1 MEEFIKQPNSVP
13 VSEHNELWS
22 RRLCCSRLCEDSHS
36 SLNKT
41 PGSVTCGSSFAQR
54 SRGIK
59 VKRVLTDQVRSRG
72 GRRMKPAVKGDPD
85 VHSWGE
91 HGGELRRRT
100 V

>member
-1 MEEFIKQPNSVP
+1 M
-13 VSEHNELWS
+13 
-22 RRLCCSRLCEDSHS
+22 
-36 SLNKT
+36 
-41 PGSVTCGSSFAQR
+41 
-54 SRGIK
+54 
-59 VKRVLTDQVRSRG
+59 KRVLTDQVRSRG